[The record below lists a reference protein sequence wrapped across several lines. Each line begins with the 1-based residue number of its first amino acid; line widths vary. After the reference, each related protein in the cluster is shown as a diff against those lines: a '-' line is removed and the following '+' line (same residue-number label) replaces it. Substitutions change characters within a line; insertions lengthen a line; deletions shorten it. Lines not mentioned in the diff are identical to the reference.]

1 VFDEL
6 LQHYQK
12 LSIDSKRLKNIEEL
26 KLVIALLQLICD
38 RKKIK
43 YQDIKLDD
51 VKEYKDENEYLDI
64 LYTYVT
70 ALKEQLGSY
79 VIDNENNK

>member
-1 VFDEL
+1 MFDEL